1 MLHLCIIFILI
12 INISCFIFNSKF
24 KFSRE
29 IIKKNRLIS
38 SHYLENV
45 KLKSYDESNMNNK
58 TNIFNS
64 NPMYRVSRFTYYIYD
79 DINPVY
85 IIIAN
90 KGESKIEDSPDLQNI
105 WKKHSSTIKTLDSS
119 VQTSNNYIPCG
130 VRLNTDTLELVDI
143 IKLNNINFVLID
155 KELFSY
161 TDIMRLGA
169 RFNINNIKLI
179 FNEPLIFNG
188 TTKFIG
194 STFEFYQIISNF

>member
-1 MLHLCIIFILI
+1 MLRVCIIFILI

-24 KFSRE
+24 KFSRGF
-29 IIKKNRLIS
+29 IKKNRLIS

-64 NPMYRVSRFTYYIYD
+64 NPMYCVSRFTYYIYD
-79 DINPVY
+79 DINPIY

-169 RFNINNIKLI
+169 RFNINNIKFI